1 MERREVSL
9 AVEGIDI
16 VGEAYF
22 PEGGRENLPALCIC
36 HGIPSGSPP
45 DPSDEGYPALAKTLR
60 AAGFV
65 TLIFNFRGTGA
76 SGGNFDILG
85 WVKDLEAAIDY
96 LYSCPGID
104 RHRLYLMGFSGG
116 AAVSA
121 CVAAR
126 NSRVSKVVLCACPA
140 EFRGLIAQ
148 ENAQSSIDHFRR
160 IGIIRDKD
168 FPSSVD
174 DWLQGFRYVAPL
186 RWVDKIAPR
195 SLLLLQGAKDDV
207 VDVSQA
213 WLLYH
218 KAKEPKE
225 IAVIEGAGH
234 RLRLSKEAMDIALKW
249 LKKEI
254 RSANG

>member
-16 VGEAYF
+16 VGEIYL
-22 PEGGRENLPALCIC
+22 PEGGKENLPALCIC

-45 DPSDEGYPALAKTLR
+45 DPTDAGYPALAKMFC

-65 TLIFNFRGTGA
+65 SLIFNFRGTGA

-96 LYSCPGID
+96 LYSCPGIA

-126 NSRVSKVVLCACPA
+126 DSRVSKVVLCACPA
-140 EFRGLIAQ
+140 EFRGLILQ
-148 ENAQSSIDHFRR
+148 ENVRSSIDHFRR
-160 IGIIRDKD
+160 IGIIRDRD

-186 RWVDKIAPR
+186 HWIDKIAPR
-195 SLLLLQGAKDDV
+195 PLLLLQGSEDDV

-225 IAVIEGAGH
+225 IAVIKGAGH
-234 RLRLSKEAMDIALKW
+234 RLRLNQQAMDSALKW
-249 LKKEI
+249 LKRELP
-254 RSANG
+254 